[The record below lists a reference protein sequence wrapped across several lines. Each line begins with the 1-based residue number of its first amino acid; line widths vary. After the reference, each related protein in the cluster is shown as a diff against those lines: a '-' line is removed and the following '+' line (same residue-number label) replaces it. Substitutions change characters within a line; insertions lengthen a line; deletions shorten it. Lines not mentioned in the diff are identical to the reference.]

1 MLERGTIIA
10 IEAFM
15 AVAVTIVAVGTTIVV
30 DESKRKEE
38 AEVCTS
44 GEEEEG
50 WGWLMVVGATKV
62 ESIGEKKKKF
72 NMFKILISNWE

>member
-1 MLERGTIIA
+1 VLERGTIIA

-50 WGWLMVVGATKV
+50 
-62 ESIGEKKKKF
+62 
-72 NMFKILISNWE
+72 